1 MNRLAS
7 ALICSLL
14 LPSVA
19 FAAGGEHGG
28 GVPWDKI
35 ALHAVNFVI
44 LVGGLYFVGR
54 TAINDA
60 VRNRTLAIRT
70 ELDDAVRAK
79 AQAQAQF
86 DVLQARLDGFVAE
99 LATLRAEGVAESE
112 REAEYIA
119 ERTKRDVELTKSNTE
134 RIIRDETARARVR
147 LQQDAAELAVRLA
160 EELLKGRMTGDDQ
173 SRLAREF
180 LDVVNQDAK
189 KETVAHG

>member
-28 GVPWDKI
+28 GIPFDKI

-44 LVGGLYFVGR
+44 LVGGLLYVARG
-54 TAINDA
+54 ALNDA
-60 VRNRTLAIRT
+60 VRNRTLAIRA

-79 AQAQAQF
+79 AEAQAQY
-86 DVLQARLDGFVAE
+86 DVLKARLDGFEAE

-112 REAEYIA
+112 REAQYIA
-119 ERTKRDVELTKSNTE
+119 ERTERDVTLLASNTE

-147 LQQDAAELAVRLA
+147 LQQDAAELSVRIA
-160 EELLKGRMTGDDQ
+160 EELLQARMTGEDQ

>member
-28 GVPWDKI
+28 IPWDKI

-44 LVGGLYFVGR
+44 LVGGLYFVAR

-60 VRNRTLAIRT
+60 VRNRTLAIRN
-70 ELDDAVRAK
+70 ELDEAVRAK

-112 REAEYIA
+112 REAQYIA
-119 ERTKRDVELTKSNTE
+119 ERTERDVALSKSNTE

-147 LQQDAAELAVRLA
+147 LP
-160 EELLKGRMTGDDQ
+160 GR
-173 SRLAREF
+173 
-180 LDVVNQDAK
+180 
-189 KETVAHG
+189 

>member
-14 LPSVA
+14 FPAVA

-28 GVPWDKI
+28 VPYDKI

-44 LVGGLYFVGR
+44 LVGGLFFVGR
-54 TAINDA
+54 NALNDA
-60 VRNRTLAIRT
+60 VRNRTLVIRA

-79 AQAQAQF
+79 AEAQAQY
-86 DVLQARLDGFVAE
+86 DVLKARLDGFEAE
-99 LATLRAEGVAESE
+99 LATLRAEGLAESE
-112 REAEYIA
+112 REAQYIA
-119 ERTKRDVELTKSNTE
+119 ERTERDVALSQSNTE

-147 LQQDAAELAVRLA
+147 LQQDAAELAVRIA
-160 EELLKGRMTGDDQ
+160 EELLQARMTGDDQ

>member
-19 FAAGGEHGG
+19 FAAGGEHG

-79 AQAQAQF
+79 AEAQAQF

-112 REAEYIA
+112 REAQYIA
-119 ERTKRDVELTKSNTE
+119 ERTERDVALTKSNTE
-134 RIIRDETARARVR
+134 RIIRSSGEKPGCASAGSSG
-147 LQQDAAELAVRLA
+147 L
-160 EELLKGRMTGDDQ
+160 
-173 SRLAREF
+173 SRS
-180 LDVVNQDAK
+180 VN
-189 KETVAHG
+189 KE

>member
-19 FAAGGEHGG
+19 FAAGGEHG

-79 AQAQAQF
+79 AEAQAQF

-112 REAEYIA
+112 REAEHIA

>member
-19 FAAGGEHGG
+19 FAAGGEHG

-79 AQAQAQF
+79 AEAQAQF

-160 EELLKGRMTGDDQ
+160 EELLMGRMTGDDQ